1 MSFIS
6 IIVAGLT
13 VSIIAKLLM
22 PHDGVGGL
30 FILGFGGS
38 IIAGVIEYSFNQPIG
53 FVAPLTGAVILL
65 AIYAVTPRREIA
77 RRTADEVRHDD
88 VRRAA

>member
-6 IIVAGLT
+6 IIVAGLAA
-13 VSIIAKLLM
+13 SIIAKLLM

-38 IIAGVIEYSFNQPIG
+38 IIAAVMQYSLNQPIG
-53 FVAPLTGAVILL
+53 FVFPIMGAVILL
-65 AIYAVTPRREIA
+65 AIYAVTPRRNVA
-77 RRTADEVRHDD
+77 RRTVEESGHEDI
-88 VRRAA
+88 RRAA